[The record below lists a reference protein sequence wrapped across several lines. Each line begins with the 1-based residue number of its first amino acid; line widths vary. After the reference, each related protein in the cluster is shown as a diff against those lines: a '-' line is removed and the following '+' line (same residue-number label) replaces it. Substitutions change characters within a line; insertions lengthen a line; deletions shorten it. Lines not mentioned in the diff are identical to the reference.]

1 MKENLAIKPHE
12 PRKLRFPMSHPEET
26 ANKTTHVTFD
36 QWNIFGKHVIC
47 HHWLSPPCWER
58 FIGWNMDENGVFQ
71 NQTSTNRPKKTSS
84 KQITTVKHC
93 ENPTWKSSLNLS
105 ISTCFPPFCH
115 HFSQCFPEFNALGAL
130 SKKCDGNSARGRT
143 RCWSHPDKSNTL
155 AEINENHLI
164 SAGDGWHKYI
174 YNVCI
179 WRCLNDYIYMS
190 EYIYIYLHI
199 IYIYILTI

>member
-1 MKENLAIKPHE
+1 MYIYIYIFIFITRAFSMKENLAIKPH
-12 PRKLRFPMSHPEET
+12 FSHTNEDLPW
-26 ANKTTHVTFD
+26 VT
-36 QWNIFGKHVIC
+36 QNKHVIC

-58 FIGWNMDENGVFQ
+58 FIGWKMDENGVFQ
-71 NQTSTNRPKKTSS
+71 HQTSTNRPKKTSS

-93 ENPTWKSSLNLS
+93 ETLTWTSSLNLS

-164 SAGDGWHKYI
+164 SAGDGSQTYK
-174 YNVCI
+174 
-179 WRCLNDYIYMS
+179 
-190 EYIYIYLHI
+190 
-199 IYIYILTI
+199 